1 MKEKERVVNAHTRL
15 LVVDDMA
22 TMRNLIRK
30 MLRAIGYT
38 TIDEAEDG
46 VSALEKLR
54 TQQFD
59 LVITDWNMPNMDGL
73 TLLQEIRKSDVAEL
87 PVLMVTAE
95 KRRENVLAAINAGAS
110 GYIVKPFSE
119 AALADKLAQIAP
131 PLASAAP
138 TGKDT
143 SGFGAIFERTL

>member
-1 MKEKERVVNAHTRL
+1 MVNAHTRL

-22 TMRNLIRK
+22 TMRSLIRR

-46 VSALEKLR
+46 VAALEKLR
-54 TQQFD
+54 IQKFD
-59 LVITDWNMPNMDGL
+59 AVITDWNMPNMDGL
-73 TLLQEIRKSDVAEL
+73 SLLQEIRKSEELAEL

-95 KRRENVLAAINAGAS
+95 KRRENVLAAIEAGAN

-119 AALADKLAQIAP
+119 AALADKLTQIAP
-131 PLASAAP
+131 PSACAAS
-138 TGKDT
+138 TGAN
-143 SGFGAIFERTL
+143 SSVFAAIFDRTA

>member
-1 MKEKERVVNAHTRL
+1 MVNVHTRL

-30 MLRAIGYT
+30 MLRAVGYT
-38 TIDEAEDG
+38 AIDEAEDG

-54 TQQFD
+54 AQKFD

-73 TLLQEIRKSDVAEL
+73 TLLQEIRWSGDLAEL

-95 KRRENVLAAINAGAS
+95 KRREHVLAAIQAGAS

-119 AALADKLAQIAP
+119 AALADKLGQIAP
-131 PLASAAP
+131 PSASAAP
-138 TGKDT
+138 TEKG
-143 SGFGAIFERTL
+143 SSVFGAIFERTM

>member
-1 MKEKERVVNAHTRL
+1 MVNANTRL

-22 TMRNLIRK
+22 TMRSLIRK

-46 VSALEKLR
+46 LAALEKLR
-54 TQQFD
+54 AQKVD
-59 LVITDWNMPNMDGL
+59 MVITDWNMPNMDGL
-73 TLLQEIRKSDVAEL
+73 SLLQEIRKSEDFAEL

-95 KRRENVLAAINAGAS
+95 KRRENVLAAIHAGAS

-131 PLASAAP
+131 LSASDAP
-138 TGKDT
+138 TGQGV
-143 SGFGAIFERTL
+143 SPFGALFERTM

>member
-1 MKEKERVVNAHTRL
+1 MVSAHTRL

-38 TIDEAEDG
+38 TIDEADDG

-54 TQQFD
+54 TQRFD

-73 TLLQEIRKSDVAEL
+73 SFLQEIRKSDLAEL

-95 KRRENVLAAINAGAS
+95 KRRESVLAAIRAGAS

-131 PLASAAP
+131 LSASAAP
-138 TGKDT
+138 TDHGA
-143 SGFGAIFERTL
+143 SVFGSIFDRTM

>member
-1 MKEKERVVNAHTRL
+1 MVNANTRL

-54 TQQFD
+54 AQHFD

-73 TLLQEIRKSDVAEL
+73 TLLQEIRKSVLAEL
-87 PVLMVTAE
+87 PVLVVTAE

-131 PLASAAP
+131 PSARVAP
-138 TGKDT
+138 TDKGA
-143 SGFGAIFERTL
+143 SVFGAVFEKRTM

>member
-1 MKEKERVVNAHTRL
+1 MVNANTRL

-54 TQQFD
+54 AQQFD

-73 TLLQEIRKSDVAEL
+73 TLLQEIRKSDLAEL

-95 KRRENVLAAINAGAS
+95 KRRENVLAAISAGAS

-119 AALADKLAQIAP
+119 AALGDKLAQIAP
-131 PLASAAP
+131 LSASAAP
-138 TGKDT
+138 TNHGA
-143 SGFGAIFERTL
+143 SVFGAIFDRTM